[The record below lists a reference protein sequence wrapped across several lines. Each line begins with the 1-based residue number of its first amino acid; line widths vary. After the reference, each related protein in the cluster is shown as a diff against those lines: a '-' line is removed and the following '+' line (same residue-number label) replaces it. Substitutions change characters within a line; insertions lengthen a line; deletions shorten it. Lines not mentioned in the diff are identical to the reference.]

1 MVVGTAPIDARGRLG
16 ASCRPHAPIGHA
28 RSPAS
33 AWLHVVTARSPPNS
47 TGTQQN
53 VTVTMVPRLLYWH
66 AQMSQLALV
75 AETPES

>member
-1 MVVGTAPIDARGRLG
+1 M
-16 ASCRPHAPIGHA
+16 
-28 RSPAS
+28 
-33 AWLHVVTARSPPNS
+33 TARSPPNS